1 MEAPL
6 CCPNCKTNRTR
17 FNIIKQTATSIK
29 IDPRT
34 GVIEK
39 QYSPGEEELF
49 HITYNGPT
57 RKIQCASCG
66 LIENERTF
74 QSFAT

>member
-1 MEAPL
+1 MKAPL

-17 FNIIKQTATSIK
+17 FNVIKQTATSVK
-29 IDPRT
+29 VNPET
-34 GVIEK
+34 GTIEK
-39 QYSPGEEELF
+39 QYESGEEEPF
-49 HITYNGPT
+49 HITYNGPPA
-57 RKIQCASCG
+57 KIQCASCG